1 MNVLLPYLDEYW
13 REMVSVR
20 ALDRLNLALTSYP
33 QNAPLSCRPDW
44 KLAGG
49 EKPGASLQAM
59 QEHVLDRY
67 QQDITR
73 IEVQLS
79 DENSGKAGNADKRCM
94 MEARLAG
101 LQPIAVNHHGETQD
115 EAFRGAARKLL
126 HALEHSM
133 ARSPS

>member
-1 MNVLLPYLDEYW
+1 MQIQVNTGSGLDNSE
-13 REMVSVR
+13 
-20 ALDRLNLALTSYP
+20 
-33 QNAPLSCRPDW
+33 
-44 KLAGG
+44 
-49 EKPGASLQAM
+49 SLQRWAS
-59 QEHVLDRY
+59 EHLTQTLNRF

-101 LQPIAVNHHGETQD
+101 HSPVAVNHHAVTQD

-126 HALEHSM
+126 HALDHIMGKLHDHHRDRDSIRKDEPTDVVPGAS
-133 ARSPS
+133 A

>member
-1 MNVLLPYLDEYW
+1 MQIQVNTGSGIDNSDSLQRWASEHLTS
-13 REMVSVR
+13 M
-20 ALDRLNLALTSYP
+20 LDRF
-33 QNAPLSCRPDW
+33 
-44 KLAGG
+44 
-49 EKPGASLQAM
+49 
-59 QEHVLDRY
+59 

-101 LQPIAVNHHGETQD
+101 LQPIAVNHHGESQD

-133 ARSPS
+133 GKLRDHHRDRDSIRKDEPAAVIPAAD